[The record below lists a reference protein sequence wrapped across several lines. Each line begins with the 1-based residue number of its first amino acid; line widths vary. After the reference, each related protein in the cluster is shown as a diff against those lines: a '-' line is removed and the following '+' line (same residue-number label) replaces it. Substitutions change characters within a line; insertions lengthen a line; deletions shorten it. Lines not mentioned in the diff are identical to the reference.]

1 MRIHPLKIIIAL
13 LLITLTFAASVETG
27 ARLTASARPSQ
38 MPFRP
43 QATATQATTATATDK
58 QSEPQPQSI
67 SASIDELRATN
78 HAVDGA
84 MDTRIPPAT
93 RRLMTVLKHQLRAL
107 VIEVLKHP
115 TAPDQSAYELKQQV
129 IDRLKQQGAT
139 VALPPFPKFWNAE
152 AEKIISYGYIDEIA
166 FKRPG
171 GHPDLLAVTTALA
184 INCGEDI
191 SFYLFRQNR
200 EGYQFILALEANG
213 YEEVSGAQ
221 SSFDYSISPADK
233 TGKFFVVAADVNAW
247 CTSRWQMLRYKVLR
261 VGATPEEPE
270 IIVKAGH
277 GILIDK
283 EPIFR
288 LTTTSDGFK
297 FTFWHE
303 QSLDGGIQERHHVLN
318 YSLRGNNVRRIAP
331 LALRPED
338 FLDEWI
344 HLPWDEAAQWA
355 EPAKL
360 TEIKAWHKRL
370 QSGNELCCS
379 ELNSVRAYPSLPNRW
394 QVAMSTDN
402 EQADKLPPQLFFKIS
417 RKGDAFFIE
426 DISISED
433 KTCTG
438 RDTLSH

>member
-1 MRIHPLKIIIAL
+1 MRIHQLKIIIAL
-13 LLITLTFAASVETG
+13 LLITLTFAARVETS
-27 ARLTASARPSQ
+27 ARLTASASPSQ

-43 QATATQATTATATDK
+43 QTAATKATTATATDK

-67 SASIDELRATN
+67 SIDELRATN

-93 RRLMTVLKHQLRAL
+93 RHLMTVLKRQLRTL

-115 TAPDQSAYELKQQV
+115 TAPDQSAHELKRQV

-139 VALPPFPKFWNAE
+139 VASPPFPKFWNAE
-152 AEKIISYGYIDEIA
+152 AEKIISYGYIDEIE

-171 GHPDLLAVTTALA
+171 GHPDLLAVATTLA
-184 INCGEDI
+184 INCGEDT
-191 SFYLFRQNR
+191 SLYLFRQNR
-200 EGYQFILALEANG
+200 EGYQLILALEANG

-221 SSFDYSISPADK
+221 SSFDYSISPTDK

-270 IIVKAGH
+270 IIVKAEH

-303 QSLDGGIQERHHVLN
+303 QSLDGGIQKRHHVLN
-318 YSLRGNNVRRIAP
+318 YCLKGNNLKRIAP

-344 HLPWDEAAQWA
+344 RLPWDEAAQWA
-355 EPAKL
+355 EASKL
-360 TEIKAWHKRL
+360 AELRTWHERL
-370 QSGNELCCS
+370 QSDDERCCS
-379 ELNSVRAYPSLPNRW
+379 ELNSVRSYPSLPQRW
-394 QVAMSTDN
+394 QVAVSADG
-402 EQADKLPPQLFFKIS
+402 ERADKPPPQLFFKIS

-426 DISISED
+426 DISTSED